1 LRIRESIMET
11 AESVRAP
18 SEPLRPLSKGALAAR
33 FALLGGIVVAVA
45 GAFAY
50 VGGWLTPHALT
61 GARIIDTFE
70 AVNGVQPGFRRNH
83 PKGVGISGFFE
94 SNGRGVALSK
104 ASVFEPGRVP
114 VIGRFALAGGQAY
127 AADAA
132 ATIRSMAVQFKLPG
146 GEEWR
151 TGMNDI
157 PVFPVSTPQAFQEL
171 LLASLPDPA
180 THKPNPAAMPAF
192 LSKYPATGKAFGLIK
207 GAPKSSGF
215 ENGSY
220 QSLNAFLFVN
230 ASGVETPV
238 RWAMVSVQPFE
249 PAKPAPADAS
259 KNYLFEALSAAVARQ
274 PIQFRLLVT
283 VGQPGDPTADASLPW
298 PADRQ
303 VVEVGTLTIDRVQG
317 EAESPARDLNF
328 DPLVLP
334 SGITGSDDP
343 LLSARSAAYSPSFT
357 RREGEPKQTS
367 AFEPE
372 KGGH

>member
-1 LRIRESIMET
+1 MET
-11 AESVRAP
+11 IEAGQAAG
-18 SEPLRPLSKGALAAR
+18 RPLSKAALAAR
-33 FALLGGIVVAVA
+33 AALLGGIVLGVA

-61 GARIIDTFE
+61 GAHIIDTFE
-70 AVNGVQPGFRRNH
+70 AVNGAQPGFRRNH
-83 PKGVGISGFFE
+83 AKGVGFSGFFQ

-104 ASVFEPGRVP
+104 ASLFEPGRVP
-114 VIGRFALAGGQAY
+114 VIGRFALAGGQPY

-132 ATIRSMAVQFKLPG
+132 NSVRSMAVQFTLPG
-146 GEEWR
+146 GQEWR

-157 PVFPVSTPQAFQEL
+157 PVFPVNSAQAFHEL

-192 LSKYPATGKAFGLIK
+192 LSKHPASAKAFGLIK
-207 GAPKSSGF
+207 SAPKSSGF
-215 ENGSY
+215 ENDSY

-230 ASGVETPV
+230 ESGVVTRV

-249 PAKPAPADAS
+249 PAKPAPADAN
-259 KNYLFEALSAAVARQ
+259 KNYLFDALSAAVARQ

-283 VGQPGDPTADASLPW
+283 VGQAGDPTADATLPW

-317 EAESPARDLNF
+317 EADSPARDLNF

-343 LLSARSAAYSPSFT
+343 LLSARSAAYSTSFT
-357 RREGEPKQTS
+357 RREGEPKASS
-367 AFEPE
+367 AFDAE
-372 KGGH
+372 KGAH